1 MRKLLAG
8 LIILTVSNF
17 ANSVAWLGSY
27 DKALSKAKK
36 EHKALLIL
44 LLKRGN
50 NSKKVVAKYF
60 TNKEYIDRIKQ
71 RSVAVILYFDDKT
84 SYPIELLYTREFPT
98 LFLLNSKT
106 ETFIKKPLYAKEIDE
121 KTLEEFLKDL

>member
-8 LIILTVSNF
+8 FIVVTIVNF

-27 DKALSKAKK
+27 DKALSQAKK
-36 EHKALLIL
+36 EHKAILIL
-44 LLKRGN
+44 LAKRGD

-60 TNKEYIDRIKQ
+60 TNKKYVDLINQ

-98 LFLLNSKT
+98 LFLLNSQT
-106 ETFIKKPLYAKEIDE
+106 ETFTKKPLYAKEIDE
-121 KTLEEFLKDL
+121 KTLEEFLKNL

>member
-8 LIILTVSNF
+8 LIVVTVVNF

-27 DKALSKAKK
+27 NKALSQAKK

-44 LLKRGN
+44 LLKRGD

-60 TNKEYIDRIKQ
+60 TNKEYVDRINQ

-98 LFLLNSKT
+98 LFLLNPQT
-106 ETFIKKPLYAKEIDE
+106 ETFIKNPLYGENINNISIVN
-121 KTLEEFLKDL
+121 FIKDL

>member
-8 LIILTVSNF
+8 LIVVTVINF

-27 DKALSKAKK
+27 DKALSQAKK

-44 LLKRGN
+44 LAKRGDS
-50 NSKKVVAKYF
+50 SKNVVAKYF
-60 TNKEYIDRIKQ
+60 TNKKYVDLIKQ
-71 RSVAVILYFDDKT
+71 RSVAVVLYFDDKT

-98 LFLLNSKT
+98 LFLLNSQT
-106 ETFIKKPLYAKEIDE
+106 ETFIKNPLYGNKINSRTILD
-121 KTLEEFLKDL
+121 FIKDL

>member
-8 LIILTVSNF
+8 LIILTIVNF

-27 DKALSKAKK
+27 DKALNRAKK

-44 LLKRGN
+44 LIKRGD
-50 NSKKVVAKYF
+50 NSKNVVAKYF
-60 TNKEYIDRIKQ
+60 TNKEYIDRINKGY
-71 RSVAVILYFDDKT
+71 VAVILYFNNKT

-98 LFLLNSKT
+98 LFLLNSQT
-106 ETFIKKPLYAKEIDE
+106 ETFIKKPLYSKEIDE